1 LPVRL
6 TEKLLIIGKIK
17 RFFSQFIYF
26 LLSRGG
32 ILILKNQ
39 SMIITK
45 KYKILGVVPARG
57 GSKGIPQKNIKLL
70 LGKPL
75 IAYTI
80 IEALKSKL
88 LTKVIISSDDRKII
102 RIVKKYGGE
111 APFVRPKELAT
122 DKSLALPVIQHAVR
136 KMEKIEKIKYDY
148 VVMLQPTTP
157 LRTAE
162 DIDQA
167 LKKLIK
173 TKADSVISVV
183 NVEAN
188 HPWRMKKIVN
198 DRLVDYGK
206 EEVEN
211 MPRQS
216 LPPVYIRSGDIYAVK
231 RKVLMADNTFRGKD
245 CRPYLMSEGGTVN
258 IDSEIDFKL
267 AEILLSKRKK
277 DVRNFS
283 S

>member
-1 LPVRL
+1 
-6 TEKLLIIGKIK
+6 
-17 RFFSQFIYF
+17 
-26 LLSRGG
+26 
-32 ILILKNQ
+32 
-39 SMIITK
+39 MIITK